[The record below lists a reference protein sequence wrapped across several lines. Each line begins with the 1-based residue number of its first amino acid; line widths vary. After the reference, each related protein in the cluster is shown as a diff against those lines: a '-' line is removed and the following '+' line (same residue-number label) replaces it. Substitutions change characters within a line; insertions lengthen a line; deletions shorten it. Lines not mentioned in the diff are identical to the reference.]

1 MAITITNH
9 NRTDAGIRKRA
20 IAQVLHV
27 GPLSLR
33 FITLIIFAALA
44 LFYLAQTTQSA
55 TTSYNIQ
62 ALTRDREKFG
72 KDLDELKTQEL
83 RLRALN
89 ELKSSADSQGLI
101 PITQ

>member
-1 MAITITNH
+1 MSLTITSN
-9 NRTDAGIRKRA
+9 NSTTPGVRKRT

-33 FITLIIFAALA
+33 FITLILFACLA

-55 TTSYNIQ
+55 TQNYDVQ
-62 ALTRDREKFG
+62 ALSRDREKLS

-89 ELKSSADSQGLI
+89 ELNLSAKDQGLV
-101 PITQ
+101 PVTQ

>member
-1 MAITITNH
+1 MSITITNQ
-9 NRTDAGIRKRA
+9 NTTAAGVRKRA

-33 FITLIIFAALA
+33 FITLLIFASLA

-55 TTSYNIQ
+55 TQSYDIQ
-62 ALTRDREKFG
+62 ALQRDQEK
-72 KDLDELKTQEL
+72 LDKNLSDLKTNEL

-89 ELKSSADSQGLI
+89 ELKASSQAQGLV